1 MDVFRYAYTSS
12 ALQTHFVLRFD
23 FEILSRELG
32 LYFYPVGKC
41 HKKQVRLFWFNEQAI
56 SVFSRLGKPNPEPAY
71 DSEASSEFD
80 ILDEP
85 TNLIS
90 LKNCPL

>member
-23 FEILSRELG
+23 FEILLKELG
-32 LYFYPVGKC
+32 LYFYPVCKC

-56 SVFSRLGKPNPEPAY
+56 SVFSRLGKEFTSLDSAQSLTAY
-71 DSEASSEFD
+71 LQHHGQRSKPIESFVQ
-80 ILDEP
+80 
-85 TNLIS
+85 
-90 LKNCPL
+90 PL